1 MRRIRRALIIWAA
14 CATLVLAGGVALA
27 FNARVANH
35 FGYALPGA
43 AGLPERISYAG
54 RHYSAQG
61 ECWASSKLQ
70 QVRLWPLREVSQ
82 LPTLLGP
89 AHPVLSAEV
98 PQGMTA
104 MTLLIPSGAC
114 YAVYSLEGGP

>member
-1 MRRIRRALIIWAA
+1 MRRRTRAALIIAA
-14 CATLVLAGGVALA
+14 CVVLFLAGGVTLA

-35 FGYALPGA
+35 FGYALPRA
-43 AGLPERISYAG
+43 ASLPERISYVG
-54 RHYSAQG
+54 RHYSAQD
-61 ECWASSKLQ
+61 ECWASSRLQ
-70 QVRLWPLREVSQ
+70 QERLWPLHEVSQ

-89 AHPVLSAEV
+89 SHPVLSAEV
-98 PQGMTA
+98 PHGMMA